1 MKIKSFPR
9 LQRLTVA
16 SEISEARRKT
26 NYAKLALFS
35 SCTKEEGMQES
46 WHYTPTSGTMMKRE
60 GRPSFLTDCRK

>member
-1 MKIKSFPR
+1 MELDLFTGGSIMKIKSFPQ

-35 SCTKEEGMQES
+35 SCTKEC
-46 WHYTPTSGTMMKRE
+46 KRVGITHRLLE
-60 GRPSFLTDCRK
+60 P